1 MCKVSV
7 VVPIYNV
14 EKYIKQCVDSIR
26 NQTLDDIEIILV
38 DDGSPDNCP
47 QICDEY
53 KKLDNRIKVV
63 HKKNGGL
70 SSARNAGMRVAT
82 GEYIGFVDSDDYIE
96 VDMYEKMYNTSKKYD
111 VDFVMCDYYKS
122 YGSDKKEVSL
132 EIDEGM
138 YNKGK
143 IKDIIYPQLIMTENI
158 DYGPLLAVWH
168 CLYKNTFLKENDLY
182 FDDIVKYSEDN
193 LFSSIVGY
201 KSNSF
206 YYMKGSYFYNYRY
219 NPNSISTTYK
229 EDALD
234 VYIEMNNRL
243 YDNFYRCKE
252 YDFKRQLSLHMIYY
266 TLNYINQVLGS
277 NLNLKEKYSKI
288 KNSLKK
294 KEVKRAFDKF
304 LLPDINLKLKLSILM
319 LKYKMALT
327 YMLVKSSNK

>member
-26 NQTLDDIEIILV
+26 NQTLEDIEIILV

-96 VDMYEKMYNTSKKYD
+96 VDMYEKMYNTSKKYN

-138 YNKGK
+138 YNKEK

-201 KSNSF
+201 KSDSF
-206 YYMKGSYFYNYRY
+206 YYMKASYFYNYRY

-277 NLNLKEKYSKI
+277 NLNLKEKYRKI

-319 LKYKMALT
+319 LKYKMTFT

>member
-14 EKYIKQCVDSIR
+14 EKYIEQCVDSIR
-26 NQTLDDIEIILV
+26 NQTLEDIEIILV

-96 VDMYEKMYNTSKKYD
+96 VDMYEKMYNTAKKYD

-122 YGSDKKEVSL
+122 YISDKKEVSL

-138 YNKGK
+138 YNKEK
-143 IKDIIYPQLIMTENI
+143 IKSIIYPQLIMTENI

-243 YDNFYRCKE
+243 YDNF
-252 YDFKRQLSLHMIYY
+252 
-266 TLNYINQVLGS
+266 
-277 NLNLKEKYSKI
+277 
-288 KNSLKK
+288 
-294 KEVKRAFDKF
+294 
-304 LLPDINLKLKLSILM
+304 LM
-319 LKYKMALT
+319 F
-327 YMLVKSSNK
+327 VQHF